1 MKLLK
6 LRKQL
11 SEIGLVLDKHGK
23 HWMVTDNGAKTP
35 IEKEFVDLEAV
46 QLWLDS
52 PARRLSELESDEF
65 DAEWAKWCLTENR
78 NWRK

>member
-11 SEIGLVLDKHGK
+11 NEIGLVLLKHGK
-23 HWMVTDNGAKTP
+23 HWMVTDNGTKTP

-65 DAEWAKWCLTENR
+65 DAEWAEWCLTENR

>member
-1 MKLLK
+1 MKLLN
-6 LRKQL
+6 LRKKL
-11 SEIGLVLDKHGK
+11 SEIGLVLDNHGK
-23 HWMVTDNGAKTP
+23 GWTVTDNGAKTP

-46 QLWLDS
+46 QLWLES

-65 DAEWAKWCLTENR
+65 DAQWAEFCLTANE